1 LSVGR
6 WAVGGVGFEREHG
19 ARVEARGGEG
29 SEEEDG
35 GSEEEDS
42 GSEEEDGGSE
52 EEDGGKA
59 PASSSS
65 AMKSMRGDS
74 AGSRALHRRGNLT
87 RFVFPAVCT

>member
-1 LSVGR
+1 M
-6 WAVGGVGFEREHG
+6 GFEREHG
-19 ARVEARGGEG
+19 ARVEARSGEG
-29 SEEEDG
+29 SGWGDG
-35 GSEEEDS
+35 

-74 AGSRALHRRGNLT
+74 AGSRARVNEETYRVLYFWLCARGQ
-87 RFVFPAVCT
+87 A